1 MISFKVN
8 SAWAPTAAL
17 ELRFLAAF
25 WIQNLG
31 MTLLRARSKNG
42 VAIGI
47 DIFGKTLINGNE
59 IGDSAIDSGADND
72 KVIGRGNSRTRTAFG
87 IEINGG
93 KSILV
98 LLMTGLQAMEKVGV
112 VMPMALR

>member
-1 MISFKVN
+1 MQGKQRLGSN
-8 SAWAPTAAL
+8 SSIGIEIFGSILDTEFGNDTAKG
-17 ELRFLAAF
+17 
-25 WIQNLG
+25 I
-31 MTLLRARSKNG
+31 ARSKNG

-98 LLMTGLQAMEKVGV
+98 LLMTGLQIMEKVGV